1 MFKKIFFALV
11 FLLQSQI
18 LFADISNKIVLT
30 VGNLPITLYDIKQE
44 VKLLGI
50 LNPGELENQSIK
62 RLKGMPKRIKYSKQ
76 PDN

>member
-11 FLLQSQI
+11 FLLQIQI

-76 PDN
+76 SDN

>member
-44 VKLLGI
+44 DIMLINLQRV
-50 LNPGELENQSIK
+50 ELKTS
-62 RLKGMPKRIKYSKQ
+62 
-76 PDN
+76 